1 MEDIDTRLALE
12 TYAERYGE
20 FGLPQRDDSYA
31 ILCSLCL
38 APESFT
44 EPLGVTL
51 RKLVSRDIGL
61 RAFLAVMAANRGLDA
76 AVAHATP
83 EHDLIARLGEPYVLQ
98 RFAALES
105 VSQLFTPEVVGLPE
119 AHTLKMK
126 ALYAALLDACD
137 RATAEATLTP
147 RAAVDTNRLRAWA
160 VWVPYLAFIAIA
172 PEVFDRFMRRL
183 AARLCDG
190 HQPAFTSAWED
201 SFRFTPADYAAYMTQ
216 RFAGL
221 FAGAENAVLD
231 TSELWRQREQ
241 AWQTRALYLIQ
252 AAASPQSADKADT
265 ADTAA
270 LSVSQVA

>member
-126 ALYAALLDACD
+126 ALYAALLDACALGPCGFLTL
-137 RATAEATLTP
+137 RSLRSRRKCLTASCGVWQRGSATGINLP
-147 RAAVDTNRLRAWA
+147 LR
-160 VWVPYLAFIAIA
+160 VRGRTAFAL
-172 PEVFDRFMRRL
+172 RR
-183 AARLCDG
+183 
-190 HQPAFTSAWED
+190 
-201 SFRFTPADYAAYMTQ
+201 
-216 RFAGL
+216 
-221 FAGAENAVLD
+221 
-231 TSELWRQREQ
+231 
-241 AWQTRALYLIQ
+241 QTTR
-252 AAASPQSADKADT
+252 PT
-265 ADTAA
+265 
-270 LSVSQVA
+270 